1 MEVNRR
7 NVLKTMGLG
16 TLAAIQPMTTFAAPK
31 KKGKF
36 TYCLNTST
44 IRGQNPGLAKY
55 IEIAAEAGYDGI
67 EIWIQDLQKYLADG
81 NSTSDLASMIKES
94 GLKVENAIG
103 FAPWMAT
110 DEEKS
115 KQGFKQMEEEMN
127 LLAAIGCHRVAAPG
141 IGAEAPVDLF
151 SAGQKFKELIKLG
164 RKTGVM
170 PQLEFWG
177 AFKPFH
183 HLGQILMVAAIANDP
198 DARLLPDIYHLF
210 RGGSDFEGLKLI
222 AGNAIEIFHMND
234 FTANIPRE
242 EQADKDRVYPGDG
255 VGPLV
260 QVVKDLQNMGGDKV
274 LSLELFNPE
283 YWKQDPLLV
292 AKTGL
297 SKMKSI
303 VKEAS

>member
-151 SAGQKFKELIKLG
+151 SAGQKFKELIKPVSCLNWNFG
-164 RKTGVM
+164 
-170 PQLEFWG
+170 
-177 AFKPFH
+177 
-183 HLGQILMVAAIANDP
+183 
-198 DARLLPDIYHLF
+198 
-210 RGGSDFEGLKLI
+210 
-222 AGNAIEIFHMND
+222 
-234 FTANIPRE
+234 
-242 EQADKDRVYPGDG
+242 
-255 VGPLV
+255 
-260 QVVKDLQNMGGDKV
+260 V
-274 LSLELFNPE
+274 LSSLF
-283 YWKQDPLLV
+283 
-292 AKTGL
+292 
-297 SKMKSI
+297 I
-303 VKEAS
+303 I

>member
-1 MEVNRR
+1 
-7 NVLKTMGLG
+7 
-16 TLAAIQPMTTFAAPK
+16 
-31 KKGKF
+31 
-36 TYCLNTST
+36 
-44 IRGQNPGLAKY
+44 
-55 IEIAAEAGYDGI
+55 
-67 EIWIQDLQKYLADG
+67 
-81 NSTSDLASMIKES
+81 
-94 GLKVENAIG
+94 
-103 FAPWMAT
+103 
-110 DEEKS
+110 
-115 KQGFKQMEEEMN
+115 
-127 LLAAIGCHRVAAPG
+127 
-141 IGAEAPVDLF
+141 
-151 SAGQKFKELIKLG
+151 
-164 RKTGVM
+164 M

-210 RGGSDFEGLKLI
+210 RGGSGFDGLKLVSGD
-222 AGNAIEIFHMND
+222 AVEIFHMND

-283 YWKQDPLLV
+283 YWKQDPLQV

-297 SKMKSI
+297 SKMKAI

>member
-1 MEVNRR
+1 MEINRR

-16 TLAAIQPMTTFAAPK
+16 SLAAIQPMTTLAAPK
-31 KKGKF
+31 KKAKF

-44 IRGQNPGLAKY
+44 IRGKNPGLNKY

-67 EIWIQDLQKYLADG
+67 EIWIQDLQKYLAEG
-81 NSTSDLASMIKES
+81 NSTSALASKIRDS

-103 FAPWMAT
+103 FAPWMAN

-115 KQGFKQMEEEMN
+115 KQGFRQMEEEMN

-151 SAGQKFKELIKLG
+151 SAGEKFKKLIDLG

-183 HLGQILMVAAIANDP
+183 HLGQILMVAAVANDP

-210 RGGSDFEGLKLI
+210 RGGSGFDGLKLI
-222 AGNAIEIFHMND
+222 SGEAVEIFHMND
-234 FTANIPRE
+234 FTADLPLE

-274 LSLELFNPE
+274 LSLELFNPD
-283 YWKQDPLLV
+283 YWKQDPLKV

-297 SKMKSI
+297 SKMKAI
-303 VKEAS
+303 VKKAS